1 MKKYILLT
9 LIFMVFSIC
18 GGEDSSQMTT
28 DENQTTQNLQ
38 NEDINTS
45 ENVTSKEQEPT
56 QPQQQEPSQK
66 QEPNQPQQ
74 PGEPPNGQPQ
84 QQEPPQSQQHNE
96 DSGKKIEKAIGI
108 INAADEAILE
118 CISNA
123 FGGDI
128 YKKVVEDLNPD
139 DFEAGVVI
147 ECRENPETNQK
158 NDNKTSNENNVDEGQ
173 IRNSWYDLNIYSY
186 SPQYNAAS
194 LNSYSSF
201 GLNEKADILL
211 SGFGLNDSGGKLKI
225 NHPVSVSS
233 NGEKLAVTDRFNNR
247 ILIWNSIPSQKTAP
261 DIVIGQKN
269 FDTHNSG
276 NGLDELDFPG
286 QVIITPDAKL
296 LVADSDNDRVLVW
309 TNFPQTSGQTADYAI
324 PITNYVSMNNSWP
337 WGVWS
342 DGNKTIVTATVSGTI
357 LIWNSFPGSNTPP
370 DVVLTSNQ
378 IGTPRSIL
386 SNGDYIM
393 IGDENANGECVG
405 VNGNRSTHVF
415 TSWPTESRDPDACV
429 DNWISGT
436 IHENKIYSIPAG
448 GESLY
453 FWDNLYTSTSE
464 LKSNVKLAE
473 PGQGSRWMGGDDG
486 GATVAG
492 NKLFIAEY
500 NGNRISVF
508 DSLPSSPSTKPNW
521 SLLTDNTESFTL
533 LEEDFI
539 IQNPVIESDENIFV
553 VSSDFDRSLSVWKKI
568 PGSTGA
574 KPDIVFRR
582 FEEGPWDNS
591 FNNKSLFLAAG
602 KKVFGWFDFENTLN
616 SENYSFDMNT
626 SSIGSIN
633 FSSLRG
639 VAYNGE
645 FFALGETDNKNIY
658 IWKGIPGLNDEPDYI
673 IQNPVGVGRIDMND
687 EWLVVSA
694 YPGAGSPVHVINLTN
709 LDSGIMLPVPGNDDF
724 PQGVSINEK
733 GFFIALQG
741 SNKVVGWSSVQDALN
756 GSSPTMSFG
765 GTTNKTNSG
774 TKMASTVHWDGFHL
788 WVGEFKFSNRLL
800 GFAPSK

>member
-1 MKKYILLT
+1 M
-9 LIFMVFSIC
+9 
-18 GGEDSSQMTT
+18 
-28 DENQTTQNLQ
+28 
-38 NEDINTS
+38 
-45 ENVTSKEQEPT
+45 
-56 QPQQQEPSQK
+56 
-66 QEPNQPQQ
+66 
-74 PGEPPNGQPQ
+74 
-84 QQEPPQSQQHNE
+84 
-96 DSGKKIEKAIGI
+96 
-108 INAADEAILE
+108 
-118 CISNA
+118 
-123 FGGDI
+123 
-128 YKKVVEDLNPD
+128 YK
-139 DFEAGVVI
+139 
-147 ECRENPETNQK
+147 RQ
-158 NDNKTSNENNVDEGQ
+158 
-173 IRNSWYDLNIYSY
+173 
-186 SPQYNAAS
+186 
-194 LNSYSSF
+194 
-201 GLNEKADILL
+201 
-211 SGFGLNDSGGKLKI
+211 
-225 NHPVSVSS
+225 
-233 NGEKLAVTDRFNNR
+233 
-247 ILIWNSIPSQKTAP
+247 
-261 DIVIGQKN
+261 
-269 FDTHNSG
+269 
-276 NGLDELDFPG
+276 
-286 QVIITPDAKL
+286 
-296 LVADSDNDRVLVW
+296 
-309 TNFPQTSGQTADYAI
+309 
-324 PITNYVSMNNSWP
+324 
-337 WGVWS
+337 
-342 DGNKTIVTATVSGTI
+342 ATVSGTI

-582 FEEGPWDNS
+582 FEEGPWDNT